1 MFGFTGTPIF
11 ADNAV
16 GNAFGKRTT
25 KELFDECLH
34 KYVIT
39 NAIKDEN
46 VLKFSIEYLGRYK
59 QKDGS
64 EFDIDIAVEDIDTK
78 ELLESP
84 KLMDKIV
91 DYILAH
97 HGRKTYNRE
106 FTAIFCVSSVETLIK
121 YYEIF
126 KAKKAEGKHDMR
138 VATIFTFAANEDD
151 KDADGLIGES
161 DIAEDAP
168 INKHSRDILEMCI
181 ADYNAMYNT
190 KFSTK
195 DSQSFY
201 NYYKDIAK
209 RIKEREKDTFQDKD
223 RVDILLVVNMFLT
236 GFDAKKMNTLY
247 VDKNLKHHGLIQAFS
262 RTNRIFNEVKAYG
275 NIVCFRNLKKAT
287 DDAIALFSN
296 PETKEV
302 ILMEPYEAYVRQ
314 FNQTFAK
321 LLTLAPTV
329 DSMDE
334 LPSEVEEL
342 EFVTAFRELMRL
354 KNLLN
359 GFSDFSFTDL
369 AMNEQ
374 AFEDYKS
381 KYLDIHDKFKSLG
394 QKEKVSVLD
403 DVDFE
408 LELIH
413 RDEINETYILKLLAR
428 LVETD
433 AGDRDKQRKAILDLL
448 GGEVQLRSKRELIE
462 KFILENLPQLDDVKA
477 LPEAFETYWNLAREK
492 ALLTLALEEKLDPG
506 LLHTAVENYL
516 FTQRPPLREEVVHL
530 MREKPKL
537 LERKPLAERVLGKIM
552 DLVGMFYEGL

>member
-448 GGEVQLRSKRELIE
+448 GGEVQLRSKQELIE

>member
-46 VLKFSIEYLGRYK
+46 VLKFSIEYVGRYK
-59 QKDGS
+59 QEDGS

-448 GGEVQLRSKRELIE
+448 GGEVQLRSKQELIE